1 MRWPPAGAGVA
12 LAAAVFT
19 VLTAMC
25 VKLLF
30 AVGAGDGAGVRA
42 LHFIP
47 VVIPVSVAA
56 LRIAILPGL
65 HFGSLNDALTA
76 VQTNVLGLFFFF
88 ERFPARE
95 GFDGAA
101 GQAHGGSNLGEC
113 LARLPQGEDLLLLGF
128 SHAITT
134 GR

>member
-1 MRWPPAGAGVA
+1 
-12 LAAAVFT
+12 
-19 VLTAMC
+19 MC

-30 AVGAGDGAGVRA
+30 AVSAGDGAGAFA

-47 VVIPVSVAA
+47 VVIPIGVAA
-56 LRIAILPGL
+56 LCVTVLPGFHL
-65 HFGSLNDALTA
+65 GSLGDPLAA
-76 VQTNVLGLFFFF
+76 VQADVLGLFFFF